1 MKFEIDFLGIYI
13 SSTRLLCRDETWPMF
28 FHGRYSDWSNFV
40 LSQVLSQVAMLNAGL
55 LLDDIYVIAAV
66 TYLDRRSVR
75 PALLVLS
82 VVDAGCILAT
92 MVFTGYVAS

>member
-1 MKFEIDFLGIYI
+1 
-13 SSTRLLCRDETWPMF
+13 
-28 FHGRYSDWSNFV
+28 
-40 LSQVLSQVAMLNAGL
+40 MLNAGL